1 MIIHSVAEILGQ
13 RKLPQTTPT
22 STVRDACRVMEEF
35 DVGSVAV
42 LDDGALVGI
51 LCERDVIRKCVC
63 GARHTSVTMVKDIMT
78 HDPAVVTINSG
89 VAEAL
94 RIMIDGEFRHLPV
107 VDGAETVGMISIR
120 DVPTEYRMM
129 LERYEEFVAA
139 RPAG

>member
-22 STVRDACRVMEEF
+22 STVRDACHVMDAF
-35 DVGSVAV
+35 NVGSVAV
-42 LDDGALVGI
+42 LEDGALVGI

-63 GARHTSVTMVKDIMT
+63 GSRHTAETMVKNIMT
-78 HDPAVVTINSG
+78 HDPAVVTLNAG

-94 RIMIDGEFRHLPV
+94 RIMMDGEFRHLPV
-107 VDGAETVGMISIR
+107 VDGGETVGMLSIR

-129 LERYEEFVAA
+129 LERYEEFVATKA
-139 RPAG
+139 SD